1 MINKPIHITAKSS
14 HYDKE
19 AENYDRFNEEDSKI
33 INQCIENIL
42 KEFKVKSIL
51 DLSCGTGSQV
61 IWLTKKKFNII
72 GCDINSKMLEIARY
86 KAIKEQLDVKFIKG
100 DMRTAKAGKF
110 DAVITIFNSIGH
122 LTKEDFIKAIKNIY
136 SNLNDAGLYIF
147 DIFNLNYLLKDNNIT
162 KLTID
167 WLKRCGDTTVRE
179 IQYSTI
185 NSDGILASYD
195 IYHKQKLKNNPSI
208 SHSFQTLQIYTA
220 KQLKIILEKNGFEL
234 LKQYNI
240 NCKNFDENKTERIL
254 TIARKK

>member
-1 MINKPIHITAKSS
+1 MSIIHITAKSS

-19 AENYDRFNEEDSKI
+19 AENYDRFNEENSKI
-33 INQCIENIL
+33 VNQCIEKIL
-42 KEFKVKSIL
+42 KEFKIKSIL

-61 IWLTKKKFNII
+61 IWLAKKKFNII
-72 GCDINSKMLEIARY
+72 GYDINCKMLEIAKG
-86 KAIKEQLDVKFIKG
+86 KAIKEQLDIKFIKG
-100 DMRTAKAGKF
+100 DMRTTRAGKF

-122 LTKEDFIKAIKNIY
+122 LTKEDFIKTIKNIY
-136 SNLNDAGLYIF
+136 SNLNDGGLYIF

-167 WLKRCGDTTVRE
+167 WLKRCGDIIVRE

-185 NSDGILASYD
+185 SSDGILASYD
-195 IYHKQKLKNNPSI
+195 IYHQQKLESNPNI
-208 SHSFQTLQIYTA
+208 THDFQTLQVYTA

-240 NCKNFDENKTERIL
+240 DGKSFDENKTERIL
-254 TIARKK
+254 TIAQKK